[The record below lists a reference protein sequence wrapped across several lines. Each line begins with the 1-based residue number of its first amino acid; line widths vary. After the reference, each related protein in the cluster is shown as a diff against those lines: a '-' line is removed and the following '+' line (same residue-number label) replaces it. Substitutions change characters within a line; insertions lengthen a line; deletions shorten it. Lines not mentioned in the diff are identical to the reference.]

1 MRIKLLL
8 IAMFSSLCM
17 QAADIYITPDSSL
30 VDAVRKAREMRRL
43 GQASEVTIHLAPGV
57 YQLYEPLHLRPE
69 DSGLRIVGATTS
81 NGSSTTSNG
90 KQIGRA
96 HV

>member
-8 IAMFSSLCM
+8 IVMLSSLCA

-43 GQASEVTIHLAPGV
+43 DQASQVTIHLAAGV
-57 YQLYEPLHLRPE
+57 YQLYDPLRC
-69 DSGLRIVGATTS
+69 
-81 NGSSTTSNG
+81 
-90 KQIGRA
+90 
-96 HV
+96 